1 MGRRGREFWTKV
13 VDEYEG
19 TSGET
24 HVEFAAR
31 HGVEKAT
38 FERWLYLLR
47 GERSESATFDS
58 VRLLPV
64 QVTAGR
70 VEQQVVVEMG
80 DGLGLRVTVGTD
92 PDYVAALVTALR
104 PC

>member
-1 MGRRGREFWTKV
+1 MRRRGREFWTKV

-19 TSGET
+19 TAGEP
-24 HVEFAAR
+24 HAEFASR
-31 HGVEKAT
+31 HRVKKGT
-38 FERWLYLLR
+38 FEWWLYLLR
-47 GERSESATFDS
+47 GERSESTAAEN

-64 QVTAGR
+64 LVAAGR

-92 PDYVAALVTALR
+92 TDYVAALVTALR

>member
-1 MGRRGREFWTKV
+1 MQRRRREFWTKV

-24 HVEFAAR
+24 HGEFAAR
-31 HGVEKAT
+31 HRVEKAT

-47 GERSESATFDS
+47 GERSESAAANN

-64 QVTAGR
+64 KVAAGR
-70 VEQQVVVEMG
+70 GEQQVVVEMG
-80 DGLGLRVTVGTD
+80 GDLGLRVTVGTD
-92 PDYVAALVTALR
+92 TNYVAALVTALR
-104 PC
+104 TC